1 MFRLLLLLAIGFIA
15 YTLYKRISQDKTSSR
30 QPAQPPELPMK
41 KCAYCGLHLPEQDAL
56 TYQTLHFC
64 NDEHKQRYLEQQ
76 DEPH

>member
-1 MFRLLLLLAIGFIA
+1 MFRLLILIAIGFIA
-15 YTLYKRISQDKTSSR
+15 YRLYQRIAKDKAGSQKPPQT
-30 QPAQPPELPMK
+30 PELPMK
-41 KCAYCGLHLPEQDAL
+41 KCAYCGLHLPEHDAL